1 MSAPRVGGIVGV
13 VEGWGRVV
21 MVMELMSEEA
31 EKHCFFGAEIH
42 RLMRTN
48 I

>member
-1 MSAPRVGGIVGV
+1 MGQG
-13 VEGWGRVV
+13 VV

-31 EKHCFFGAEIH
+31 EKHCFFGAEPQTDE
-42 RLMRTN
+42 TN